1 MLYSLNPIEHNLY
14 RVFCFLDL
22 TMKLRVLSDLHLEG
36 CAFNPPEAE
45 CDAVIL
51 AGDIGTGTLGITWA
65 ANNFEGLGV
74 PVIYVPGNHEF
85 YGWDMYAW
93 ERAAKIAAKERGIIL
108 GDHTST
114 LIEKEGEQPVRVL
127 SATLWT
133 DFALYGPEKVGFCGD
148 QTQRCLYDY
157 TAIKRNQRLLTWRAV
172 RHLSLHTQRWL
183 KEKAAL
189 AKAAGE
195 KVVVATHHAPS
206 ELSSA
211 PRFKNDPVTAGF
223 ASNLEAFA
231 EEFVDCWIHGHMH
244 NNSWYK
250 IGKCLVVANPRG
262 YRPPSENPRFDDK
275 LVIEV

>member
-1 MLYSLNPIEHNLY
+1 
-14 RVFCFLDL
+14 
-22 TMKLRVLSDLHLEG
+22 MKLRVLSDLHLEG

-51 AGDIGTGTLGITWA
+51 AGDIGTGTRGITWA

-85 YGWDMYAW
+85 YGSEMGDWT
-93 ERAAKIAAKERGIIL
+93 RAATREAKARGIIL
-108 GDHTST
+108 GDCSST
-114 LIEKEGEQPVRVL
+114 LIEKEGEQSVRVL
-127 SATLWT
+127 AATLWT
-133 DFALYGPEKVGFCGD
+133 DFALYGQDKVDACGEM
-148 QTQRCLYDY
+148 TERCLYDY
-157 TAIKRNQRLLTWRAV
+157 TAIKRNDRLLRWKDTRAINLRTQFWLKASAV
-172 RHLSLHTQRWL
+172 R
-183 KEKAAL
+183 
-189 AKAAGE
+189 AKMAGE

-206 ELSSA
+206 ERSSL

-223 ASNLEAFA
+223 ASALEGFA